1 MFGQSAQGTSRLGN
15 FQNRMFRYEVE
26 GMRQTYENDQLSY
39 PIRKGGSFFIS
50 VPYNRMNEEMQRI
63 NRMGGKIVS
72 IQPLTL
78 DGDSQAKSE
87 AATANQNLEA
97 EGKNKAAGAQLS
109 GSSKPDAVTAQE
121 SESSKPDAVKTQE
134 PKSNKPEPV
143 KTQESKGKK

>member
-1 MFGQSAQGTSRLGN
+1 MFGQSAQGSSRLSN
-15 FQNRMFRYEVE
+15 SQNRMFRYEVE

-39 PIRKGGSFFIS
+39 PIRKSGSFFIS

-78 DGDSQAKSE
+78 EGDTQVKSE

-109 GSSKPDAVTAQE
+109 GSSKPDAVAAQE
-121 SESSKPDAVKTQE
+121 SKAKPDAV
-134 PKSNKPEPV
+134 PA
-143 KTQESKGKK
+143 QESKAKPEAVPAQESKAKK